1 MNAPTIPAVMFHF
14 TQDADG
20 DGYTLRDYAING
32 AGESVCS
39 PVDAALDALA
49 RRLPIAVRAADADAV
64 RAAWVGERVTA

>member
-20 DGYTLRDYAING
+20 AFLLRDYAING

-49 RRLPIAVRAADADAV
+49 RRLPIAVRAQDADAV

>member
-20 DGYTLRDYAING
+20 AFTLRDYAING
-32 AGESVCS
+32 AGEAVVS
-39 PVDAALDALA
+39 PVREAVEALA